1 MGCLAQVSG
10 IFRTSMAA
18 ETDEEVL
25 SGKSGDISWQLV
37 PEEPKDGWMLNGVTP
52 YRLEL
57 SGTGNMPQKIILLKM
72 MTGIQF
78 HVSGQQHPGKYL

>member
-1 MGCLAQVSG
+1 
-10 IFRTSMAA
+10 MAA

-57 SGTGNMPQKIILLKM
+57 SGAGNMALLLKN
-72 MTGIQF
+72 
-78 HVSGQQHPGKYL
+78 SLARKYLPVLYNR